1 MAVSTNDEEQP
12 LLAGTRNTVDST
24 CDRNGSEI
32 HDESFSSS
40 KNAKGMTIERRRLK
54 FIFPAL
60 AIGIFLAACDQTIIV
75 SSYAQIGSDLNELD
89 KIAWLATAY
98 LCTTTSFQPLYG
110 KLGDIFGSKAC
121 IVFAYSMFGFGAM
134 LCGLARNMNQLIVAR
149 ALTGIGA
156 GGIITVVSILL
167 SNIVTLEERGIWQG
181 YVNMVFACGAGLG
194 APLGGILTDAI
205 GWRWAFIAQG
215 PLCAIAV
222 LLISALLRLPAETR
236 SQKAELKRVDFLG
249 AASLIFCLILLL
261 VFLDRLASDKGNKWE
276 SYSWLVGSAVLFLIF
291 LSVEKR
297 YASDP
302 LTPLHLLFGRE
313 FLGAYLA
320 LAFGN
325 VAWYGIIFYVPLLY
339 QVVGHFPASI
349 AGALLLPGIG
359 SGIIGGFVGGAILKR
374 REAAGFF
381 RLAIGSYP
389 LVTTACMGIALG
401 ASIFWTGAPVVAVVV
416 VVSISLFIGGLG
428 NGGGL
433 TATLVVVVVVASPED
448 QAIVTACVYLYRQLG
463 TTIGLAIISLVFRR
477 ALAKSLIQRL
487 LNVPELRLDTE
498 EVLKGVGQ
506 SLKYLNQLPLE
517 GRIIVE
523 EAYGDAC
530 IAVFLMCAALA
541 ICAVVSSV
549 FINEERA
556 KHHKTSLAEL
566 QDEVDEE
573 NR

>member
-1 MAVSTNDEEQP
+1 M
-12 LLAGTRNTVDST
+12 
-24 CDRNGSEI
+24 
-32 HDESFSSS
+32 
-40 KNAKGMTIERRRLK
+40 
-54 FIFPAL
+54 
-60 AIGIFLAACDQTIIV
+60 
-75 SSYAQIGSDLNELD
+75 
-89 KIAWLATAY
+89 
-98 LCTTTSFQPLYG
+98 
-110 KLGDIFGSKAC
+110 
-121 IVFAYSMFGFGAM
+121 
-134 LCGLARNMNQLIVAR
+134 
-149 ALTGIGA
+149 
-156 GGIITVVSILL
+156 
-167 SNIVTLEERGIWQG
+167 
-181 YVNMVFACGAGLG
+181 
-194 APLGGILTDAI
+194 
-205 GWRWAFIAQG
+205 
-215 PLCAIAV
+215 CAIAV
-222 LLISALLRLPAETR
+222 LLISTLLQLPAESR

-249 AASLIFCLILLL
+249 AASLISCLVLLL
-261 VFLDRLASDKGNKWE
+261 VFLDQLASDKANKWE
-276 SYSWLVGSAVLFLIF
+276 SYSWLIGSAILLFLF

-297 YASDP
+297 YAFDP
-302 LTPLHLLFGRE
+302 LTPLRLLFGRE

-339 QVVGHFPASI
+339 QAVGHFPASV

-389 LVTTACMGIALG
+389 LVTTACIGVALG
-401 ASIFWTGAPVVAVVV
+401 AGVFWTGAPVAAVIV

-428 NGGGL
+428 NGGGM

-487 LNVPELRLDTE
+487 SNMPELRLDTE
-498 EVLKGVGQ
+498 EVLKGVGR
-506 SLKYLNQLPLE
+506 SLKYLDQLPLE

-523 EAYGDAC
+523 AAYGDAC
-530 IAVFLMCAALA
+530 VAVFIVCAALA
-541 ICAVVSSV
+541 ICAVVSSF